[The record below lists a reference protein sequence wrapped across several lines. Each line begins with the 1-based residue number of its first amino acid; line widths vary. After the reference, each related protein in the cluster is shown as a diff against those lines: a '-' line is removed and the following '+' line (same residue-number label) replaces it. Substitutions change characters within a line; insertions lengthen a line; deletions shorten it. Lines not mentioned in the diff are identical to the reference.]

1 MGLHAPSESPQTTYD
16 MIEQSTTLPYIR
28 VDGLSVRYKTGPHTD
43 FKAVEEVS
51 FDLERGGTLGIVGES
66 GCGKSTLARALLGY
80 TRPGSYFYSGS
91 VHIGDKDVLK
101 LDDESMRDYRGVK
114 ASMVPQNSLGSLTP
128 HQTVGKL
135 IFELVC
141 LHSGLRGKAAKSKVL
156 ELMDSTQLPDPAKLY
171 DRYPHE
177 LSGGQRQRLVIA
189 AALVAKPELIVL
201 DEPTTAL
208 DKTVETKVL
217 ELVREMQR
225 DMSTTLVYVSHDIN
239 VIASMC
245 KHVLVMYDGLILER
259 GNTLDVF
266 ASPSTPYAREL
277 VGSVPRLSRFHPVQ
291 QDSKKPEKKVGGSD
305 TTQSLLRVTD
315 LSFQYKAPKGMFT
328 KAKRNPKVIDRVS
341 FDIAPGQVLGLV
353 GESGSGKSTIA
364 NLIVGLVTGYTGTIQ
379 LSGEKISG
387 LAKHRDRNL
396 TRRIQ
401 IIFQD
406 PLSSLNPQHTVET
419 LLCRPMQI
427 FFGYTRNQSRDEAV
441 KLLEELELSSN
452 FLARQPRQLSGGQ
465 QQRIAIARA
474 FAVKPELV
482 LCDEITSALDVTIQA
497 QVLEILGRLK
507 REYETSYL
515 FISHD
520 LAVVSSI
527 SDTLMVLEHGQ
538 IRDYGPC
545 ADVIAKP
552 TSPYTERLLDSFES
566 RITDIVVK
574 KDKRA

>member
-1 MGLHAPSESPQTTYD
+1 
-16 MIEQSTTLPYIR
+16 MIEQSTTLHYIK
-28 VDGLSVRYKTGPHTD
+28 VDGLSVRYKTGPHTELI
-43 FKAVEEVS
+43 AVDGVS
-51 FDLERGGTLGIVGES
+51 FNLERGGTLGIVGES

-91 VHIGDKDVLK
+91 VHIGDRDILGLDDVL
-101 LDDESMRDYRGVK
+101 MREYRGGL

-128 HQTVGKL
+128 HQTVGRL

-141 LHSGLRGKAAKSKVL
+141 LHSGLHGKAAKFRVL
-156 ELMDSTQLPDPAKLY
+156 ELMDSTHLPDPAELY

-208 DKTVETKVL
+208 DKTIETKVL
-217 ELVREMQR
+217 DLVREMQR
-225 DMSTTLVYVSHDIN
+225 DTGTTLIYVSHDIN
-239 VIASMC
+239 VIAAMC
-245 KHVLVMYDGLILER
+245 ERVLVMYDGRILEQ
-259 GNTLDVF
+259 GKTLDVF
-266 ASPSTPYAREL
+266 ADPSTPYAREL
-277 VGSVPRLSRFHPVQ
+277 VASVPCLSRSHSVQ
-291 QDSKKPEKKVGGSD
+291 QGSKEPGKNVAGSD
-305 TTQSLLRVTD
+305 TTQSLLKITD
-315 LSFQYKAPKGMFT
+315 LSFEYSSLKGLFT
-328 KAKRNPKVIDRVS
+328 KVTGNPKVLDRVS
-341 FDIAPGQVLGLV
+341 FGIAPGQVLGLV
-353 GESGSGKSTIA
+353 GESGSGKSTLA
-364 NLIVGLVTGYTGTIQ
+364 NLIVGLATGYTGTIE

-387 LAKHRDRNL
+387 LAKHRDHTL

-427 FFGYTRNQSRDEAV
+427 FFGYTRNQARDEAV
-441 KLLEELELSSN
+441 KLLEELELSSD
-452 FLARQPRQLSGGQ
+452 FLSRRPRQLSGGQ

-474 FAVKPELV
+474 FAAKPDIV

-507 REYETSYL
+507 REYEMAYL

-527 SDTLMVLEHGQ
+527 SDTLMVLEQGQ

-545 ADVIAKP
+545 ADVITKP
-552 TSPYTERLLDSFES
+552 TSPYTERLLDAFES
-566 RITDIVVK
+566 QITDSVK
-574 KDKRA
+574 KKEKRA